1 MSTKRLSIALVVFGL
16 FSGPIAAEEAYH
28 VVKVWPEMPI
38 GWHFYG
44 PRAVATDKAGNVYVC
59 DAGNYLIKKFD
70 SKGRLLLQ
78 WGSPGEGDGQFG
90 SPWSVKLDSSGSVL
104 VVDPKNKRIQKFT
117 PQGQFVAMLERKAPG
132 VEKFE
137 TPIDVAVGPW
147 GNVFVIAWGK
157 ANGTESQDPVRVE
170 KYSPKG
176 EFIAQWGK
184 VGTGDGQFV
193 HPLGIAVD
201 ALGKVYIADGWNQ
214 CIQKFTSDGKL
225 LLKWGSW
232 GEGDGHFRSPLSI
245 ALDKV
250 GDVYVLDRSSVQKF
264 TSEGKFLARWT
275 IDLTARQITVDVQGN
290 VYVPDLRGKVA
301 KFDSNWHL
309 VEEWG
314 IAGGEGQFMEPQ
326 GIAVDGS
333 GNVYVTETQRNR
345 VQKFD
350 SRGKFLSSWSYPPG
364 VGGTNFWDAIARAMT
379 TDASGDVYVLAYS
392 VQKFSANGKLLAKW
406 GEEGK
411 GDGQF
416 HGADSIATDG
426 FGNIYVADTLNHR
439 VQKLTP
445 QGKVVANWGTE
456 GTGDGQFKQ
465 PKCVTVDQSG
475 NILVADK
482 INDTLN
488 RIQEFD
494 SQGKF
499 ITKWTVPCQ
508 IMAIDIFGNSY
519 GPLRGA
525 PATTIA
531 KYNRDGNRVTGWGN
545 WDSDDSKLGGI
556 GGIFVDATEC
566 VYVADE
572 TNNCITKFNSTGE
585 FVRAWPIA
593 KPDLE
598 GSFYS
603 SHLAKITVDSSG
615 NMYVAE
621 DSYTWIRKV
630 TPDGKVAAKFQM
642 EPPAAEGEFFA
653 PRGVA
658 VDSRGCVYIAD
669 LYPNNWRVQKFS
681 PAGAFIRQWA
691 EREEVQLPAFYD
703 YRNEPPSVAVDD
715 KGNTYIAVMEGK
727 DHFICVSDANGRSIK
742 RWGSKGIGDGQ
753 FDSPEGIA
761 VDKSGNV
768 YVCDRQNCR
777 IQKFDSDGRFL
788 AKWGKEGS
796 DDGEFH
802 FPAAVAID
810 KEGNVYVADT
820 DNHRIQKFT
829 AEGKFLTEWG
839 EFGEA
844 SGQLNV
850 PLGIAVDA
858 SGNVFVSDSHNHR
871 IQKFAPVRSR

>member
-1 MSTKRLSIALVVFGL
+1 MIAKKPLIILATLGLLSSSSATSQKYRVI
-16 FSGPIAAEEAYH
+16 
-28 VVKVWPEMPI
+28 KVWPEVPI

-44 PRAVATDKAGNVYVC
+44 PRAVATDRTGNVYVC

-70 SKGRLLLQ
+70 SQGRLLLQ

-90 SPWSVKLDSSGSVL
+90 SPWRVKLDSSGNVF

-117 PQGQFVAMLERKAPG
+117 PQGQFIAMLERRAPG

-137 TPIDVAVGPW
+137 TPIDVSVGPW

-157 ANGTESQDPVRVE
+157 ANGTESRDPVRVE

-232 GEGDGHFRSPLSI
+232 GEGDGQFRSPLSI

-275 IDLTARQITVDVQGN
+275 IDLTAGQITVDVQGN

-301 KFDSNWHL
+301 KFDPNWDL

-326 GIAVDGS
+326 GIAVDDN
-333 GNVYVTETQRNR
+333 GNMYVTETQRNR

-364 VGGTNFWDAIARAMT
+364 VGGTNFWDAIARAIT
-379 TDASGDVYVLAYS
+379 TDTSGDVYVLAYS

-439 VQKLTP
+439 VQKLTA
-445 QGKVVANWGTE
+445 QGKFVANWGTE
-456 GTGDGQFKQ
+456 GIGDGQFKQ
-465 PKCVTVDQSG
+465 PKCVTIDQSG
-475 NILVADK
+475 NVLVADK
-482 INDTLN
+482 INDALN
-488 RIQEFD
+488 RIQKFD
-494 SQGKF
+494 AQGKF
-499 ITKWTVPCQ
+499 ISKWTVPCQ
-508 IMAIDIFGNSY
+508 VMALDQSGNSY
-519 GPLRGA
+519 GLRKGA
-525 PATTIA
+525 AEDGIE
-531 KYNRDGNRVTGWGN
+531 KYDCDGNRIANWGH
-545 WDSDDSKLGGI
+545 WDSANGKLGQV
-556 GGIFVDATEC
+556 GGMFVDITGG
-566 VYVADE
+566 VYVTD
-572 TNNCITKFNSTGE
+572 TSSGCIKKFNSTGE

-593 KPDLE
+593 KTDLE
-598 GSFYS
+598 RSFYS

-615 NMYVAE
+615 NIYVAE

-630 TPDGKVAAKFQM
+630 TPDGEVAAKFQM
-642 EPPAAEGEFFA
+642 EPPAAEGEFYA

-658 VDSRGCVYIAD
+658 VDSRGCVHIAD

-691 EREEVQLPAFYD
+691 EREKIQLPAFYD
-703 YRNEPPSVAVDD
+703 YSNEPPSVAVDN
-715 KGNTYIAVMEGK
+715 KGNAYVTVMEGG
-727 DHFICVSDANGRSIK
+727 DHFICVSDPNGRLIRK
-742 RWGSKGIGDGQ
+742 WGSKGIGDGQ

-761 VDKSGNV
+761 VDGSGHV
-768 YVCDRQNCR
+768 YVCDRQNSR
-777 IQKFDSDGRFL
+777 IQKFDSDGKFL
-788 AKWGKEGS
+788 TKWGKEGS
-796 DDGEFH
+796 GEGEFH
-802 FPAAVAID
+802 FPAAVAVD
-810 KEGNVYVADT
+810 EEGNVFVADS
-820 DNHRIQKFT
+820 DNHRVQKFT
-829 AEGKFLTEWG
+829 EDGQFLTEWG
-839 EFGEA
+839 EFGEEP
-844 SGQLNV
+844 GQLRV

-858 SGNVFVSDSHNHR
+858 SGNVYVSDSH
-871 IQKFAPVRSR
+871 